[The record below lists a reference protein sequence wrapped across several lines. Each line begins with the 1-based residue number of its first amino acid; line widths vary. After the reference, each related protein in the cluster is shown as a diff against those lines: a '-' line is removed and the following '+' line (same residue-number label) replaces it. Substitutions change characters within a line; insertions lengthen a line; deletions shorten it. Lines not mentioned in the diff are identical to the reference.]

1 MPFPD
6 HADLAAQE
14 RSRVSW
20 RLRDRPERLWWDPG
34 APARVLQRSQ
44 SKQMTHQRVL
54 IVEDEEN
61 ERSGLAELVSSWGYR
76 VDTARDGVEGLQT
89 ATQWSPS
96 IVITDL
102 KMPRMGGIEL
112 LEHLAGQA
120 QTVAVILVT
129 AQGTID
135 SAVQAMRMGAYDYI
149 TKPIDTNR
157 LRTILGNASA
167 LLGTRAELEATRR
180 RLRDTGSMGKLSG
193 SSRKMQEIFRLIEMV
208 APSTA
213 SVLITGA
220 SGTGKELVARTIHE
234 LSPRKDRPFVAINC
248 AAIPETLMESE
259 IFGHEK
265 GAFTGALERRTGC
278 FELAEGGTLLLDE
291 IGEMPVGTQAKLLRV
306 LEDRKLRRLG
316 SKVET
321 SVDVR
326 VLASTNKVPDEAVAR
341 GELRSDLFYRLNVFN
356 IHMPPLR
363 DHKEDIP
370 GLVHLLLAEMSNK
383 HSRRVAAV
391 SEAVLNQFNTYGW
404 PGNVREL
411 RNTIERAVIVC
422 DAGVIETKHLP
433 PGFGQAP
440 LRAAAS
446 DPDAVRLGVGT
457 TVEEAER
464 MLILKT
470 LEATSNNKTKAAEI
484 LGISLKT
491 LHNKLKE
498 YGSGAADTAAVKEEA

>member
-1 MPFPD
+1 MS
-6 HADLAAQE
+6 HE
-14 RSRVSW
+14 
-20 RLRDRPERLWWDPG
+20 
-34 APARVLQRSQ
+34 
-44 SKQMTHQRVL
+44 KIL

-61 ERSGLAELVSSWGYR
+61 ERSGLAELVSSWGFR
-76 VDTARDGVEGLQT
+76 VDTARDGAEGLEK
-89 ATQWSPS
+89 ATQWAPA

-112 LEHLAGQA
+112 LGHLAEEA
-120 QTVAVILVT
+120 ATIAVILVT

-149 TKPIDTNR
+149 TKPIDTDR
-157 LRTILGNASA
+157 LKTILGNASA

-180 RLRDTGSMGKLSG
+180 RLRDAGSLGRLNG
-193 SSRKMQEIFRLIEMV
+193 ASRKMQEIFRLIEMV
-208 APSTA
+208 SPSTA

-259 IFGHEK
+259 IFGYEK

-291 IGEMPVGTQAKLLRV
+291 IGEMPIGTQAKLLRV

-321 SVDVR
+321 TVDVR
-326 VLASTNKVPDEAVAR
+326 VLAATNKVPEDAVAR
-341 GELRSDLFYRLNVFN
+341 GELRNDLYYRLNVFN

-363 DHKEDIP
+363 EHKEDIP
-370 GLVHLLLAEMSNK
+370 DLVQTLLGEMSAK
-383 HSRRVAAV
+383 HGRKVAVV
-391 SEAVLNQFNTYGW
+391 SEAVLNLFRNYSW
-404 PGNVREL
+404 PGNTREL
-411 RNTIERAVIVC
+411 RNTLERAVIVC
-422 DAGVIETKHLP
+422 DGAVVETKHLP
-433 PGFGQAP
+433 PGFGQATI
-440 LRAAAS
+440 RMS
-446 DPDAVRLGVGT
+446 SEDPDAIHLGVGT

-464 MLILKT
+464 RLILKT
-470 LEATSNNKTKAAEI
+470 IEATSNNKTRAAEI

-498 YGSGAADTAAVKEEA
+498 YGNAAVDAALARED